1 MGMSRYVCESCGA
14 PINPLSGICE
24 YCGSRYRI
32 EHGSVLMVEN
42 CKAVKLC
49 TESVIPNDIIHRDAS
64 AASEIA
70 LNEMSRKIADSL
82 KDYLKIITRKD
93 EFLNATIIRGE
104 IRVLPPSFR
113 F

>member
-1 MGMSRYVCESCGA
+1 MSRYVCESCGA
-14 PINPLSGICE
+14 PINPLSGVCE

-49 TESVIPNDIIHRDAS
+49 AECAIPNEIVFHNADS
-64 AASEIA
+64 ASEIA
-70 LNEMSRKIADSL
+70 LSEMSRKIADTL
-82 KDYLKIITRKD
+82 KDYLKIVTRKD